1 MSTDGLDEALRALAH
16 QERRTFFAACLAQRR
31 AAGELADLSQL
42 SLATVSEHLKVLRK
56 TGLVT
61 LEKEGRFWYYRANP
75 ERLSGIVRALEGLT
89 AGAVEREAT
98 TRARRRRAGEAR

>member
-1 MSTDGLDEALRALAH
+1 MSPDALDEALRALAH
-16 QERRTFFAACLAQRR
+16 RERRTFFAACLAHRR
-31 AAGELADLSQL
+31 AAGELAHLSQL

-75 ERLSGIVRALEGLT
+75 DRLGEIVRALERMTG
-89 AGAVEREAT
+89 GGSRET
-98 TRARRRRAGEAR
+98 